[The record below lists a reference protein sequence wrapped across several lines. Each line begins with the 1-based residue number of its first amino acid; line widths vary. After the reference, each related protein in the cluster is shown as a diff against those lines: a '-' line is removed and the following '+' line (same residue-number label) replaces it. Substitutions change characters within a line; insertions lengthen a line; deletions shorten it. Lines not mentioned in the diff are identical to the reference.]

1 MHIAH
6 TTPPQDQ
13 IRRLGAKFSSPP
25 LSTRSPVQDP
35 PPENLALLANRTCYL
50 NLASS
55 KPRKEMV
62 EVK

>member
-13 IRRLGAKFSSPP
+13 IRRLGAKFSAPP
-25 LSTRSPVQDP
+25 LLTHSPVQDP
-35 PPENLALLANRTCYL
+35 PPENLVSLVNRICCL

-55 KPRKEMV
+55 KSRKEMV